1 MQAWLA
7 PKLRPHAELSEG
19 VYLGVYGMCLASV
32 VDTLKLGF
40 KGVLAGPIGAVRVI
54 KTSGGNWVVNP
65 SLKLQKAAALSL
77 LYAGTGSA
85 CTLLEMQV

>member
-1 MQAWLA
+1 MIQ
-7 PKLRPHAELSEG
+7 S
-19 VYLGVYGMCLASV
+19 
-32 VDTLKLGF
+32 
-40 KGVLAGPIGAVRVI
+40 VLAGPIGAVRVV

-77 LYAGTGSA
+77 LYAGTGNA